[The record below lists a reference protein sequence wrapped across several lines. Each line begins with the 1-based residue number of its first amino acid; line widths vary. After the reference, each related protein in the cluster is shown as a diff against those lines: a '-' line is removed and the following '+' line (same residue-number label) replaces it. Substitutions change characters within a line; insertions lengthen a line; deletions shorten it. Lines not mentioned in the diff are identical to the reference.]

1 MYKPFLEYFYSK
13 ILHEYYNTEYVQH
26 KLNLLSVNFTCFC
39 EGIKRSNQHG
49 IQMILEIPIL
59 CESELSE
66 NTHSGAM
73 F

>member
-26 KLNLLSVNFTCFC
+26 KLNLLGVNFTCFC

-59 CESELSE
+59 CGSDRAL
-66 NTHSGAM
+66 
-73 F
+73 